1 MQDHE
6 SWRSLIPRRLILQA
20 GFVHWLL
27 GRWVQVDPY
36 EKKSTFH
43 LQPYIRY
50 HYWLYS
56 LAWRPGRFLIKR
68 QVINVFVPFCILVI
82 RAFIGC
88 MQMGFISKTQNS
100 YLRRQRGPRSTNNT
114 KRTYTSQAF
123 FLPLPPLPLPHF
135 LIFLQ
140 LFYSHLPNIYIK
152 TSFRRLALLRQD
164 LQDDKKR
171 KLVFEIQSI

>member
-100 YLRRQRGPRSTNNT
+100 YLWRQRGPRSTNNT
-114 KRTYTSQAF
+114 ERTYTSRLSFSPSPPPPSSFSHFFTTLLFSFTQYIHKDVLSSLGPPQARS
-123 FLPLPPLPLPHF
+123 PRR
-135 LIFLQ
+135 Q
-140 LFYSHLPNIYIK
+140 ETK
-152 TSFRRLALLRQD
+152 TC
-164 LQDDKKR
+164 
-171 KLVFEIQSI
+171 I